1 MEEIFFCPGCMAKTA
16 PVDGKCPVCGCNV
29 NMENA
34 PHQLP
39 VNTILYGRYI
49 DGRVLGAGGFGITYI
64 GYDLKLDGRVAIK
77 EYYPSGAANRS
88 VSLTVY
94 PTAEGNGNPFE
105 TGKERF
111 LKEARVLSGFIE
123 DSSIVTLRDYFE
135 ENGTAYIVMEYLD
148 GEDLSHYAVRH
159 GKFTF
164 DEALDLLEPAMLA
177 LDKVHKK
184 GLIHRDISP
193 SNLMV
198 LSDGRIKVLDFGAA
212 RLQSVN
218 GELSLS
224 VMLKPG
230 YAPIE
235 QYSTHGEQGPWT
247 DVYAMSATFYRLITG
262 KAPTSAT
269 DRTCGS
275 AVELPSALGVKITPA
290 QEGALMHGLAL
301 QSADRTQTMAGLAES
316 LRAKKTVHG
325 SKPEKPKAPE
335 KPEKTD
341 KPGKPALPKK
351 RLIAISA
358 SALVVLAACLTLPAL
373 RNGTDSPAAKQEEQK
388 LSIEELA
395 AARESIAAHSE
406 ITVSSGTRQ
415 TAGIKSDGTV
425 CYSGCYQGIEPVL
438 DSWTDIA
445 ALSSGDSCVVG
456 LKTDGTVVAA
466 NADENISYD
475 VSVWKN
481 ITAVSAGYAHIAGLT
496 SDGTVI
502 ATGSGEDGRCNVGDW
517 TDIVAVSV
525 GCEHTV
531 GLRSDG
537 TVIAVGSNSDGQCD
551 VGDWRNIIAV
561 SAGWYHT
568 VGLKADGTVVAVGR
582 NGDGQC
588 EVSSWTD
595 IVAVSAGL
603 WHTVGLKSDGT
614 IVSAGS
620 KDEDS
625 GNVMGWTDIV
635 AVSAGWDHTVG
646 LKADGTAVS
655 VGPDLN
661 ECGVADWQ
669 DIRLPLGERKELG
682 KTENKKTEDKK
693 PESAELSLSIDNAL
707 LNETTLRTYRT
718 NTVGLRSDGTV
729 VAAGSNEDGEC
740 DVSDWRDI
748 IAVSTG
754 NGCIFGLKANGTVIA
769 VGNNLDEQCE
779 VSNWTNIVAV
789 SAGQWHTVGL
799 RADGT
804 VVAVG
809 STIDGQ
815 CSVSG
820 WRDIVAVS
828 AGSDFTAGLRSDGTV
843 VATGQLFDVSG
854 WKDIAAIS
862 AGGAFLA
869 GLRPDGTVL
878 VTVPQ
883 VLDVSAWTDIVA
895 ISAGGSHIV
904 GLRADGTV
912 VAAGFNESSACKV
925 SDWTGIVA
933 VSAGD
938 GYTLGL
944 RADGTVITTK
954 YTGESDYGQCDVTG
968 WRDIRLPVTDSD
980 TDNDMIAAGTL

>member
-49 DGRVLGAGGFGITYI
+49 VGRVLGAGGFGITYI

-341 KPGKPALPKK
+341 KSGKPALPKK
-351 RLIAISA
+351 CLIAIGA

-373 RNGTDSPAAKQEEQK
+373 RNGTDSSAAKQEEQT
-388 LSIEELA
+388 LGIEELA
-395 AARESIAAHSE
+395 LARESIAAYSE
-406 ITVSSGTRQ
+406 TTVSSGTRQ

-425 CYSGCYQGIEPVL
+425 CYSGCYQEIEPVL

-445 ALSSGDSCVVG
+445 A
-456 LKTDGTVVAA
+456 
-466 NADENISYD
+466 
-475 VSVWKN
+475 
-481 ITAVSAGYAHIAGLT
+481 VSAG
-496 SDGTVI
+496 S
-502 ATGSGEDGRCNVGDW
+502 
-517 TDIVAVSV
+517 
-525 GCEHTV
+525 
-531 GLRSDG
+531 
-537 TVIAVGSNSDGQCD
+537 
-551 VGDWRNIIAV
+551 
-561 SAGWYHT
+561 
-568 VGLKADGTVVAVGR
+568 
-582 NGDGQC
+582 
-588 EVSSWTD
+588 
-595 IVAVSAGL
+595 

-614 IVSAGS
+614 VVSAGS

-646 LKADGTAVS
+646 LKADGTAVYA
-655 VGPDLN
+655 GPGLN
-661 ECGVADWQ
+661 AHGVADWQ

-682 KTENKKTEDKK
+682 TKNKKTEDKK

-707 LNETTLRTYRT
+707 LNETTFSTYRT

-769 VGNNLDEQCE
+769 IGNNLDEQCE

-854 WKDIAAIS
+854 WKDIAAIN

-954 YTGESDYGQCDVTG
+954 YTGEYNYGQCDVTG

-980 TDNDMIAAGTL
+980 TDNDIIAAGTL

>member
-1 MEEIFFCPGCMAKTA
+1 MAKTA

-49 DGRVLGAGGFGITYI
+49 VGRVLGAGGFGITYI

-88 VSLTVY
+88 VSLTVD

-341 KPGKPALPKK
+341 KPGKLALPKK
-351 RLIAISA
+351 CLIAIGA
-358 SALVVLAACLTLPAL
+358 AALVVLAACLTLPTL
-373 RNGTDSPAAKQEEQK
+373 RNGTDSSAAKQEEQT
-388 LSIEELA
+388 LGIEELA

-406 ITVSSGTRQ
+406 ITVSSGTLQ
-415 TAGIKSDGTV
+415 TAGVKTDGTV
-425 CYSGCYQGIEPVL
+425 CYSGGYQEIEPVL

-481 ITAVSAGYAHIAGLT
+481 ITSVSAGYAHIAGLT

-502 ATGSGEDGRCNVGDW
+502 ATGSGEYGRCNVGDW
-517 TDIVAVSV
+517 NDIVAVSV

-588 EVSSWTD
+588 DVSGWTD
-595 IVAVSAGL
+595 IVAVSAGS

-614 IVSAGS
+614 VVSAGS

-625 GNVMGWTDIV
+625 SNVMGWTDIV

-707 LNETTLRTYRT
+707 LNETTLSTYRT

-954 YTGESDYGQCDVTG
+954 YTGEYNYGQCNVTG
-968 WRDIRLPVTDSD
+968 WKDIRLPKAAGNA
-980 TDNDMIAAGTL
+980 DNDVIEAGTL